1 METVLSADCTSKK
14 HVPSLTLHILNQLI
28 WSLILLNQ
36 ALKFLWKR
44 IKGNL
49 RVWENRV
56 SFKLGVFAVLTTDH
70 SYFAITNFV
79 VRIWR
84 FVYEKLKNNGGRKIA
99 KDSTWEAGSVSALH
113 RSRKSDTCWWQTGIS
128 RCLHRLEC
136 FQLFH
141 YNKFMAL
148 SDVSV
153 LEVSPPKNQLEKK
166 KRKRLA
172 GQT

>member
-1 METVLSADCTSKK
+1 MYDNFL
-14 HVPSLTLHILNQLI
+14 
-28 WSLILLNQ
+28 
-36 ALKFLWKR
+36 FLWKR

-70 SYFAITNFV
+70 SYFALINFV
-79 VRIWR
+79 VKIWR
-84 FVYEKLKNNGGRKIA
+84 FVYEKLKNHGGSKIA

-153 LEVSPPKNQLEKK
+153 LEVSPPKNQLGKK
-166 KRKRLA
+166 KKKEA
-172 GQT
+172 GWPDLTISCYSSCW